1 MGLFC
6 SWRERFD
13 AVSSDRKSGLC
24 VSWAPRYNTRLTSLN
39 LFEKWAVGPLFIYGG
54 VMVQSTTNLAQL
66 IEPVV
71 TALGYELVA
80 VEHRRGTRSSL
91 LRVYIDSPDGIGV
104 DDCSR
109 VSHQLSGV
117 LDVEEPIA
125 GHYTLEVSSPGLD
138 RLLSKPQD
146 YERFAGQMVKVRLH
160 ALLEGR
166 RKLVG
171 VLKGIEQDQVIIEE
185 EGKEWRLALHDIEQ
199 TRLVPDV

>member
-1 MGLFC
+1 M
-6 SWRERFD
+6 
-13 AVSSDRKSGLC
+13 A
-24 VSWAPRYNTRLTSLN
+24 
-39 LFEKWAVGPLFIYGG
+39 
-54 VMVQSTTNLAQL
+54 QSTTNLAQL

-80 VEHRRGTRSSL
+80 IEHRRGTRSSL

-104 DDCSR
+104 EDCSR

>member
-1 MGLFC
+1 M
-6 SWRERFD
+6 
-13 AVSSDRKSGLC
+13 A
-24 VSWAPRYNTRLTSLN
+24 
-39 LFEKWAVGPLFIYGG
+39 
-54 VMVQSTTNLAQL
+54 QSTTNLAQL

-80 VEHRRGTRSSL
+80 VEHRRGTRSGL

-125 GHYTLEVSSPGLD
+125 GQYTLEVSSPGLD
-138 RLLSKPQD
+138 RLLVKPQD

-199 TRLVPDV
+199 TRLVPNV

>member
-1 MGLFC
+1 M
-6 SWRERFD
+6 
-13 AVSSDRKSGLC
+13 A
-24 VSWAPRYNTRLTSLN
+24 
-39 LFEKWAVGPLFIYGG
+39 
-54 VMVQSTTNLAQL
+54 QSTTNLAQL

-80 VEHRRGTRSSL
+80 IEHRRGTRSIL

-125 GHYTLEVSSPGLD
+125 GQYTLEVSSPGLD
-138 RLLSKPQD
+138 RLLVKPQD

>member
-1 MGLFC
+1 M
-6 SWRERFD
+6 
-13 AVSSDRKSGLC
+13 A
-24 VSWAPRYNTRLTSLN
+24 
-39 LFEKWAVGPLFIYGG
+39 
-54 VMVQSTTNLAQL
+54 QSTTNLAQL

-125 GHYTLEVSSPGLD
+125 GQYTLEVSSPGLD

-160 ALLEGR
+160 GLVDGR

-171 VLKGIEQDQVIIEE
+171 VLKGLEQDQVVIEE

-199 TRLVPDV
+199 TRLVPNV

>member
-1 MGLFC
+1 M
-6 SWRERFD
+6 
-13 AVSSDRKSGLC
+13 A
-24 VSWAPRYNTRLTSLN
+24 
-39 LFEKWAVGPLFIYGG
+39 
-54 VMVQSTTNLAQL
+54 QSTTNLAQL

-80 VEHRRGTRSSL
+80 VEHRRGTRSGL

-125 GHYTLEVSSPGLD
+125 GQYTLEVSSPGLD
-138 RLLSKPQD
+138 RLLVKPQD

-166 RKLVG
+166 RRLVG
-171 VLKGIEQDQVIIEE
+171 MLKGIEQDQVIIEE

-199 TRLVPDV
+199 TRLVPNV

>member
-1 MGLFC
+1 
-6 SWRERFD
+6 
-13 AVSSDRKSGLC
+13 
-24 VSWAPRYNTRLTSLN
+24 
-39 LFEKWAVGPLFIYGG
+39 
-54 VMVQSTTNLAQL
+54 MVQSTTNLAQL

-80 VEHRRGTRSSL
+80 IEHRRGTRSSL

-109 VSHQLSGV
+109 VSHQISGV

-125 GHYTLEVSSPGLD
+125 GQYTLEVSSPGLD

-160 ALLEGR
+160 ALFEGR

-171 VLKGIEQDQVIIEE
+171 VLKGIEQNQVIIEE

-199 TRLVPDV
+199 TRLVPNV

>member
-1 MGLFC
+1 M
-6 SWRERFD
+6 
-13 AVSSDRKSGLC
+13 A
-24 VSWAPRYNTRLTSLN
+24 
-39 LFEKWAVGPLFIYGG
+39 
-54 VMVQSTTNLAQL
+54 QSTTNLAQL

-80 VEHRRGTRSSL
+80 IEHRRGTRSSL

-109 VSHQLSGV
+109 VSHQISGV
-117 LDVEEPIA
+117 LDVEEPVA
-125 GHYTLEVSSPGLD
+125 GQYTLEVSSPGLD
-138 RLLSKPQD
+138 RLLVKPQD

-171 VLKGIEQDQVIIEE
+171 MLKGIEQDQVIIEE

>member
-1 MGLFC
+1 
-6 SWRERFD
+6 
-13 AVSSDRKSGLC
+13 
-24 VSWAPRYNTRLTSLN
+24 
-39 LFEKWAVGPLFIYGG
+39 LFEKWADGPLFIYGG
-54 VMVQSTTNLAQL
+54 VMAQSTTNLAQL

-80 VEHRRGTRSSL
+80 IEHRRGTRSSL

-104 DDCSR
+104 EDCSR

-117 LDVEEPIA
+117 LDVKEPIV

>member
-1 MGLFC
+1 
-6 SWRERFD
+6 
-13 AVSSDRKSGLC
+13 
-24 VSWAPRYNTRLTSLN
+24 
-39 LFEKWAVGPLFIYGG
+39 LFEKWADGPLFIYGD
-54 VMVQSTTNLAQL
+54 VMAQSTTNLAQL

-71 TALGYELVA
+71 IALGYELVA

-160 ALLEGR
+160 GLLDGR

>member
-1 MGLFC
+1 M
-6 SWRERFD
+6 
-13 AVSSDRKSGLC
+13 A
-24 VSWAPRYNTRLTSLN
+24 
-39 LFEKWAVGPLFIYGG
+39 
-54 VMVQSTTNLAQL
+54 QSTTNLAQL

-91 LRVYIDSPDGIGV
+91 LRVYIDSPEGISV

-125 GHYTLEVSSPGLD
+125 GQYTLEVSSPGLD
-138 RLLSKPQD
+138 RLLVKPQD
-146 YERFAGQMVKVRLH
+146 YQRFAGQMVKVRLH
-160 ALLEGR
+160 GLLEGR

-171 VLKGIEQDQVIIEE
+171 MLKGMEQDQVIIEE

-199 TRLVPDV
+199 TRLLPDV

>member
-1 MGLFC
+1 
-6 SWRERFD
+6 
-13 AVSSDRKSGLC
+13 
-24 VSWAPRYNTRLTSLN
+24 
-39 LFEKWAVGPLFIYGG
+39 
-54 VMVQSTTNLAQL
+54 MVQSTTNLAQL

-80 VEHRRGTRSSL
+80 IEHRRGTRSSL
-91 LRVYIDSPDGIGV
+91 LRVYIDSTEGIGV

-125 GHYTLEVSSPGLD
+125 GQYTLEVSSPGLD
-138 RLLSKPQD
+138 RLLAKPQD
-146 YERFAGQMVKVRLH
+146 YQRFAGQMVKVRLH
-160 ALLEGR
+160 GLLDGR

-171 VLKGIEQDQVIIEE
+171 VLKGMEQDQVIIEE

>member
-1 MGLFC
+1 
-6 SWRERFD
+6 
-13 AVSSDRKSGLC
+13 
-24 VSWAPRYNTRLTSLN
+24 
-39 LFEKWAVGPLFIYGG
+39 
-54 VMVQSTTNLAQL
+54 MVQSTTNLAQL

>member
-1 MGLFC
+1 M
-6 SWRERFD
+6 
-13 AVSSDRKSGLC
+13 A
-24 VSWAPRYNTRLTSLN
+24 
-39 LFEKWAVGPLFIYGG
+39 
-54 VMVQSTTNLAQL
+54 QSTTNLAQL

-109 VSHQLSGV
+109 VSHQISGV

-125 GHYTLEVSSPGLD
+125 GQYTLEVSSPGLD
-138 RLLSKPQD
+138 RLLVKPQD

-171 VLKGIEQDQVIIEE
+171 MLKGIEQDQVIIEE
-185 EGKEWRLALHDIEQ
+185 EGTEWRLALHDIEQ

>member
-1 MGLFC
+1 
-6 SWRERFD
+6 
-13 AVSSDRKSGLC
+13 
-24 VSWAPRYNTRLTSLN
+24 
-39 LFEKWAVGPLFIYGG
+39 
-54 VMVQSTTNLAQL
+54 MVQSATNLAQL

-71 TALGYELVA
+71 GALGYELVA
-80 VEHRRGTRSSL
+80 IEHRRGTRSSL

-117 LDVEEPIA
+117 LDVEEPIM
-125 GHYTLEVSSPGLD
+125 GSYTLEVSSPGLD
-138 RLLSKPQD
+138 RLLAKPRD
-146 YERFAGQMVKVRLH
+146 YQRFAGQMVKVRLH
-160 ALLEGR
+160 GLLDGR

-171 VLKGIEQDQVIIEE
+171 VLKGIEQEQVIIEE

>member
-1 MGLFC
+1 M
-6 SWRERFD
+6 
-13 AVSSDRKSGLC
+13 A
-24 VSWAPRYNTRLTSLN
+24 
-39 LFEKWAVGPLFIYGG
+39 
-54 VMVQSTTNLAQL
+54 QSTTNLAQL

-80 VEHRRGTRSSL
+80 IEHRRGTRSSL
-91 LRVYIDSPDGIGV
+91 LRVYIDSADGIGV

-125 GHYTLEVSSPGLD
+125 GQYTLEVSSPGLD
-138 RLLSKPQD
+138 RLLAKPQD
-146 YERFAGQMVKVRLH
+146 YQRFAGQVVKIRLH
-160 ALLEGR
+160 GLLDGR

-171 VLKGIEQDQVIIEE
+171 MLKGIEQDQVIIEE
-185 EGKEWRLALHDIEQ
+185 EGREWRLALHDIEQ

>member
-1 MGLFC
+1 M
-6 SWRERFD
+6 
-13 AVSSDRKSGLC
+13 A
-24 VSWAPRYNTRLTSLN
+24 
-39 LFEKWAVGPLFIYGG
+39 
-54 VMVQSTTNLAQL
+54 QSTTNLAQL

-80 VEHRRGTRSSL
+80 VEHRRGTRSGL

-125 GHYTLEVSSPGLD
+125 GQYTLEVSSPGLD
-138 RLLSKPQD
+138 RLLVKPQD

-166 RKLVG
+166 RRLVG
-171 VLKGIEQDQVIIEE
+171 VLKGMEQDQVIIEE

-199 TRLVPDV
+199 TRLVPNV